1 MVAADWP
8 GAVMQRV
15 LVVAFSVVPSPGR
28 QSVGLVNHLKALA
41 PRYAVDLVTVKSPDL
56 SYVDRFMRTR
66 MLRVPC
72 GPGGLLEQVEAFR
85 RAVRRQLD
93 GVDYDV
99 VHFRCPWGGRPVCE
113 RKGELGARTI
123 FEVARSPEGEAPSS
137 DPAVAEALTR
147 DEAFCLE
154 RADRIVVPTQAGV
167 AFLKRRGLGRKV
179 ALVPLGV
186 DVDLFD
192 WEEAPEA
199 RPPRILFAGR
209 LGPARGV
216 RLLLEAIHEVVKQE
230 EVELGLAGPV
240 DPAFEPSL
248 AESIAHLGL
257 TDVVKR
263 LGAVEH
269 GDLPRVIA
277 TATVCVAPHAPDS
290 HDLPLAAFPSK
301 VMEYMACRRA
311 TIAPRRVAV
320 AELVRDG
327 EYGLLFTP
335 GDARDLADKIL
346 SLLRNPEMRGRLAE
360 AGYRAVREAR
370 PASATR
376 RALLEVYTH
385 LAPPE
390 AWSPS
395 TSAPGPSTEI
405 PASPE
410 TTTARRSFL
419 RDSEPELLMPELDDP
434 VEDSRPDQ
442 TRPDAV
448 ARGDDTQQAAQELAE
463 APDSPPEAAPASP
476 TGSPSGSTGA

>member
-1 MVAADWP
+1 
-8 GAVMQRV
+8 MQRV

-41 PRYAVDLVTVKSPDL
+41 PRYAVDVVTVKSPDL
-56 SYVDRFMRTR
+56 PYVDRFMKTR

-72 GPGGLLEQVEAFR
+72 GTGGLLEQVEAFR

-113 RKGELGARTI
+113 RKGELQARTI
-123 FEVARSPEGEAPSS
+123 FEVARSPEGEAPAS
-137 DPAVAEALTR
+137 DPAVTQALKR

-154 RADRIVVPTQAGV
+154 RADRIVVPTQAAV
-167 AFLKRRGLGRKV
+167 AYLKRRGLSRKV
-179 ALVPLGV
+179 ALVPPGV

-192 WEEAPEA
+192 WEDAPEA
-199 RPPRILFAGR
+199 QPPRILFAGR

-216 RLLLEAIHEVVKQE
+216 RLLLEAVKEVVKQE
-230 EVELGLAGPV
+230 KVELGLAGLV
-240 DPAFEPSL
+240 DPGFEASL
-248 AESIAHLGL
+248 DEAIAHLGL

-277 TATVCVAPHAPDS
+277 SATVCVAPHAPDS
-290 HDLPLAAFPSK
+290 HDRPLAAFPSK
-301 VMEYMACRRA
+301 VIEYLACRRA
-311 TIAPRRVAV
+311 TVAPRRVAV
-320 AELVRDG
+320 AEVLRDG
-327 EYGLLFTP
+327 EHGLLFTP
-335 GDARDLADKIL
+335 GDVRDLADKIL
-346 SLLRNPEMRGRLAE
+346 TLLRNPEMRGRLAE

-376 RALLEVYTH
+376 RALLEVYTR

-390 AWSPS
+390 AWSPQS
-395 TSAPGPSTEI
+395 GAPGPSTEI
-405 PASPE
+405 PSSPD

-419 RDSEPELLMPELDDP
+419 GDSGSAPLMPELEDLL

-448 ARGDDTQQAAQELAE
+448 TGGEDTPLGTGG
-463 APDSPPEAAPASP
+463 AAPGAPEPPPGTP
-476 TGSPSGSTGA
+476 TGSAPGSTGG

>member
-1 MVAADWP
+1 
-8 GAVMQRV
+8 MQRV

-28 QSVGLVNHLKALA
+28 QSVGLANHLKALA
-41 PRYAVDLVTVKSPDL
+41 PRYAVDVVTVKSPDL
-56 SYVDRFMRTR
+56 PYVDRFMKTR

-72 GPGGLLEQVEAFR
+72 GGGGLLEQVEAFR

-113 RKGELGARTI
+113 RKGELGAGTI

-137 DPAVAEALTR
+137 DPIVTQALRR

-154 RADRIVVPTQAGV
+154 RADRIVVPTQSAV
-167 AFLKRRGLGRKV
+167 AFLKRHGLERKV
-179 ALVPLGV
+179 ALVPPGV

-199 RPPRILFAGR
+199 QPPRILLAGR

-216 RLLLEAIHEVVKQE
+216 RLLLEAVKEVVTQE
-230 EVELGLAGPV
+230 KVELCIAGPV
-240 DPAFEPSL
+240 DPGFEASL
-248 AESIAHLGL
+248 TEAIEHLGL
-257 TDVVKR
+257 TDVVTR

-277 TATVCVAPHAPDS
+277 SATVCVAPHAPDS
-290 HDLPLAAFPSK
+290 RERPLATFPSK

-311 TIAPRRVAV
+311 TIAPNRVAV
-320 AELVRDG
+320 AEVLRDG
-327 EYGLLFTP
+327 EYGLLFAP
-335 GDARDLADKIL
+335 GDVRDLADKIL
-346 SLLRNPEMRGRLAE
+346 LLLRNPELRRRLAE

-376 RALLEVYTH
+376 RALLEVYTR

-390 AWSPS
+390 VWSPQS
-395 TSAPGPSTEI
+395 SAPGPSTEI
-405 PASPE
+405 QSSPD
-410 TTTARRSFL
+410 TTTARRSLL
-419 RDSEPELLMPELDDP
+419 RDPGQALLMPDTEDP
-434 VEDSRPDQ
+434 GEDTRADL

-448 ARGDDTQQAAQELAE
+448 ARGEDTQGGAAGSPAAASESAAE
-463 APDSPPEAAPASP
+463 PSPGAPAR
-476 TGSPSGSTGA
+476 STEE

>member
-1 MVAADWP
+1 
-8 GAVMQRV
+8 MQRV

-41 PRYAVDLVTVKSPDL
+41 PRYAVDVVTVKSPDL
-56 SYVDRFMRTR
+56 PYVDRFMKTR

-72 GPGGLLEQVEAFR
+72 GQGTLLEQVEAFR

-123 FEVARSPEGEAPSS
+123 FEVARSPEGEAPAR
-137 DPAVAEALTR
+137 DPAVTQALTR

-154 RADRIVVPTQAGV
+154 RADRIVVPTQAG
-167 AFLKRRGLGRKV
+167 AAYLKRRGLGAKV
-179 ALVPLGV
+179 AIVAPGV

-192 WEEAPEA
+192 WEDAPEA
-199 RPPRILFAGR
+199 QPPRILFAGR

-216 RLLLEAIHEVVKQE
+216 RLLLEAIKEVAAQE
-230 EVELGLAGPV
+230 KVELALAGLVDPGFDAKLAEAIAKLGLA
-240 DPAFEPSL
+240 
-248 AESIAHLGL
+248 
-257 TDVVKR
+257 DVVKR

-277 TATVCVAPHAPDS
+277 SATVCVAPHAPDS
-290 HDLPLAAFPSK
+290 HDRPLAAFPAK
-301 VMEYMACRRA
+301 IMEYMACRRA
-311 TIAPRRVAV
+311 TVAPRRVAV
-320 AELVRDG
+320 AEVLRDG

-335 GDARDLADKIL
+335 GDVRDLASKIL
-346 SLLRNPEMRGRLAE
+346 TLLRNPEMRVRFAE

-376 RALLEVYTH
+376 RALLEVYSR

-390 AWSPS
+390 SWSP
-395 TSAPGPSTEI
+395 TDSASGPSTEI
-405 PASPE
+405 PASPD

-419 RDSEPELLMPELDDP
+419 RDSSPGQVPLLPEMEDLL
-434 VEDSRPDQ
+434 VEDSRSDL
-442 TRPDAV
+442 TLPDAR
-448 ARGDDTQQAAQELAE
+448 ARGEDTQQGPREGGTGPTL
-463 APDSPPEAAPASP
+463 PPAGP
-476 TGSPSGSTGA
+476 TAGSTGG